1 MVVVQ
6 NKNQA
11 VIFYL
16 YGTWL
21 MLKTLKKKKKKCGS
35 VSVLSASDEKILSE
49 NLQSF

>member
-11 VIFYL
+11 VMFYL

-21 MLKTLKKKKKKCGS
+21 ALKTLKKKYSS

>member
-21 MLKTLKKKKKKCGS
+21 MLKTLKKKKKCGS